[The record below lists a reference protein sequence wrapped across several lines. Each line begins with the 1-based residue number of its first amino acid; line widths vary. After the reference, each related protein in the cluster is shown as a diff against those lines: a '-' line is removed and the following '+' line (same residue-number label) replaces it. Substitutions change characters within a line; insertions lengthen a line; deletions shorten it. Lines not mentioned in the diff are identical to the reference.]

1 MVKKADSVNNTDNYA
16 SNYIYKCIKGLD
28 DDDKLNSKHAYNKL
42 MIYIKKHPES
52 LYLQI
57 GIYTPYIY
65 AASIN
70 LNTLIQFHNIYKTIS
85 YKGID
90 LPDVY
95 VEPYEFKNTNGDTLL
110 HYITNRIIKDKQDK
124 TEDKPGTQDKQDK
137 PDKPDIKN
145 MYVILEYII
154 NTINVNKNAIDKNG
168 NTVLHLASKY
178 NKIDLVK
185 FLLFH
190 GINPNII
197 NNEKKIALNYAVINN
212 NIDIFKILLYKNSNY
227 KYIKNEPNYEV
238 FIDIIDR
245 YKKKVY
251 RKIVNTT
258 KKKQSIKRSKQLQSR
273 HLFLCKE
280 IYNKLDAIN
289 NDNDLKKYKS
299 ELYNMAEQLNIDIST
314 LNLNESKIEIEL
326 NKYKNLC
333 TLISNKIVMK
343 KSLK

>member
-1 MVKKADSVNNTDNYA
+1 MVKKAESTNNTENYA
-16 SNYIYKCIKGLD
+16 SNYIYKCIKVLD

-70 LNTLIQFHNIYKTIS
+70 LNTLIQFHNIYKTVS

-95 VEPYEFKNTNGDTLL
+95 VEPYEFKNINGDTLL

-124 TEDKPGTQDKQDK
+124 TEDKQ
-137 PDKPDIKN
+137 DIKN

-168 NTVLHLASKY
+168 NTVLHLASKF

-190 GINPNII
+190 GINQNII

-227 KYIKNEPNYEV
+227 KYIKKEPNYDA
-238 FIDIIDR
+238 FIEIIDH

-251 RKIVNTT
+251 RKAVNTT
-258 KKKQSIKRSKQLQSR
+258 KKKQSIKKSKQLQSR

-333 TLISNKIVMK
+333 TLISQKIVMK